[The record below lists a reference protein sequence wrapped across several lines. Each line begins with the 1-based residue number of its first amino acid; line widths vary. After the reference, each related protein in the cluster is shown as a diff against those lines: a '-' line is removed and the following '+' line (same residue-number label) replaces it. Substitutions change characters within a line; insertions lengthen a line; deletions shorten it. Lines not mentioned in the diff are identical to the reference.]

1 MIELYKDPEGDNINI
16 KSSTIDRG
24 SEKEVIEL
32 RKRINELEKS
42 LKQRVSFPCSA
53 PL

>member
-1 MIELYKDPEGDNINI
+1 MCVWYPQMIELYKDPEGDNINI

-32 RKRINELEKS
+32 WKRINELEK
-42 LKQRVSFPCSA
+42 VSNSV
-53 PL
+53 